1 VSSVDSAFTGNRAR
15 VYKEL
20 PLAVSTRLGSSWGV
34 TMLQFRL
41 VGARLVRPLVIAAA
55 GVATVVVAPASA
67 SASTPEH
74 GTFSSH
80 EVFVDDEACAAEGF
94 PLDVVQDEV
103 GSFTVFFDRTGE
115 VAFVAVHIDYRAV
128 ISANGHTIVE
138 RDKWTDTFYADGT
151 ARTVGD
157 TVHIQGAG
165 PGLVQHDAGQIV
177 FNSDGSVAAIHGPH
191 PQFEGQSF
199 CFALLP

>member
-1 VSSVDSAFTGNRAR
+1 M
-15 VYKEL
+15 
-20 PLAVSTRLGSSWGV
+20 W
-34 TMLQFRL
+34 FRL
-41 VGARLVRPLVIAAA
+41 ADVPLVRPLAIAAA
-55 GVATVVVAPASA
+55 GIAVVVVAPATA
-67 SASTPEH
+67 SASPPDH

-80 EVFVDDEACAAEGF
+80 DVFVDSEVCAPEGF
-94 PLDVVQDEV
+94 SVDVVQDEA
-103 GSFTVFFDRTGE
+103 SSYRVFFDRTGE
-115 VAFVAVHIDYRAV
+115 VAFVAVHVDYRAV

-138 RDKWTDTFYADGT
+138 RDKLMDTYYPDGT

-191 PQFEGQSF
+191 PQFEGQTF